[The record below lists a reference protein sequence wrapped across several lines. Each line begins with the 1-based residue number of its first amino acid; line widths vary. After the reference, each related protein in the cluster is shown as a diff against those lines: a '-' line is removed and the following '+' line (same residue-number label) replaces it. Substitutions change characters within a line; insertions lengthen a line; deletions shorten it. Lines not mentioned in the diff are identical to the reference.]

1 MATAHSP
8 HVPDKEGREE
18 NGADGDSF
26 LGHPRGM
33 VYLAFTEAWERFSFY
48 GMSGLLL
55 LYMIQH
61 LLQPGVVEGVVGLAA
76 FRASIESLTG
86 PLSDQAF
93 ASQLFS
99 LYAGLVYFTPVFG
112 GMLADRVLGQRRT
125 VVLGALLMSAG
136 HILMAFEAGF
146 LAALL
151 LLIAGTGCLKG
162 NITAQ
167 VGHLYAPED
176 TRRTRAFAIF
186 FAAINS
192 GALLGPLVCGILA
205 QQFGW
210 HVGFGAAGL
219 LMLVALA
226 TYWAGRRYLP
236 PDRMRQPGTQGA
248 TTMSGRDWRIVAA
261 LIFLSLIGIAPCAA
275 YYQEMNAGLLF
286 IDASVDRGLFGW
298 TVPTASFNAL
308 DGLFCILVVPLL
320 ITLWRWQARQGREP
334 GDMAKITIGY
344 LIIAGANLM
353 MILPATRADLGESVG
368 AMWVVALFA
377 LNALGFA
384 FYWPTMLALFSRAAP
399 AQVNSTMMGA
409 LFLSIFVGNLLVG
422 VLAGLWETMSHA
434 SFFALHSAIAFG
446 SFAIMLLVARPLGR
460 LLAPEPD
467 GAAQFEPRTGG
478 LAPRAPLLDQGGY

>member
-1 MATAHSP
+1 MATAHALS
-8 HVPDKEGREE
+8 VTGE
-18 NGADGDSF
+18 DSF
-26 LGHPRGM
+26 LGHPKGM
-33 VYLAFTEAWERFSFY
+33 AYLAFTEAWERFSFY

-61 LLQPGVVEGVVGLAA
+61 LLQPGVVDGVLGLSAL
-76 FRASIESLTG
+76 RAGIEAVTG
-86 PLSDQAF
+86 PLSNQAF

-112 GMLADRVLGQRRT
+112 GLLADRLLGQRRT

-146 LAALL
+146 LWALALL
-151 LLIAGTGCLKG
+151 IVGTGCLKG

-167 VGHLYAPED
+167 VGHLYAPDD

-186 FAAINS
+186 FAAINA

-219 LMLVALA
+219 LMLLALA
-226 TYWAGRRYLP
+226 TYWAGRKYLP
-236 PDRMRQPGTQGA
+236 ADRMRTAGA
-248 TTMSGRDWRIVAA
+248 PAAAAMTGREWRIVAA
-261 LIFLSLIGIAPCAA
+261 LMFLSLIGIAPCAA

-320 ITLWRWQARQGREP
+320 ITLWRWQASHGREP
-334 GDMAKITIGY
+334 ADMAKITIGY

-353 MILPATRADLGESVG
+353 MILPAARADLGETVG
-368 AMWVVALFA
+368 AFWVVALFA

-409 LFLSIFVGNLLVG
+409 LFLSIFIGNLAVG
-422 VLAGLWETMSHA
+422 MLAGLWEKMTHA
-434 SFFALHSAIAFG
+434 SFFALHSALAFG
-446 SFAIMLLVARPLGR
+446 AFALMLLVSRPLGR
-460 LLAPEPD
+460 LLAPEQMAS
-467 GAAQFEPRTGG
+467 GAAP
-478 LAPRAPLLDQGGY
+478 APRAPLFEQGEYS